1 MTREIMQNDTPRQPK
16 ELGGGGGGVGRWER
30 VRKGLRNGLQH
41 SRYVSVNI
49 KSEGKVL
56 KIRTNLILLKNI
68 ETKLVF
74 VIFVFHSLLYHP

>member
-16 ELGGGGGGVGRWER
+16 ELGGGGGGQWGR

-56 KIRTNLILLKNI
+56 KIRTNPILLKNI